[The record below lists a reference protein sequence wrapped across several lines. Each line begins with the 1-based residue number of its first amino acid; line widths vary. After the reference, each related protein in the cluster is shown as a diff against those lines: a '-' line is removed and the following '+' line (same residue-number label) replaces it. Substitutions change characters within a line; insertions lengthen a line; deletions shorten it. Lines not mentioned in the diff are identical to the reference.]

1 MLTLSGISKS
11 FIGVNALS
19 GIDLDV
25 RAGEIHALVGENGAG
40 KSTTIKIAA
49 GVYRPDAGQ
58 IVFEGKPVQ
67 WTRPAEAKNAGIHVI
82 YQEFVLFPHLTVA
95 ENIYLGHERR
105 NRFGFVD
112 HARTRRDAAEL
123 LRKLGVEIDPRL
135 PVSELTVADQQMVEI
150 SKALVHKVKLL
161 ILDEPTAV
169 ISGREAEL
177 LFARLAALKAE
188 GVAILYVS
196 HRLEEIFQIA
206 DRVTVFKDGAHVA
219 TKAIGE
225 VTRDRLISMM
235 VGRDLK
241 DIFPPKK
248 PAGTPGKVVL
258 KAQDI
263 SVAGRVRNAG
273 IEARAGEITAL
284 AGLVGAGRT
293 ELAMGIFGGLPTTS
307 GDVWI
312 DGEKVEAMTP
322 ATAIRR
328 GVGFVTED
336 RKGQG
341 LAMLL
346 DVAANVTAANLSA
359 VTRNGLID
367 RRRENE
373 IARQEIEKYRIV
385 CRGPATGV
393 ATMSGGNQQKVIVA
407 RWARTSR
414 KVLILDEPTRGV
426 DVGAKTEIYRIMR
439 GLAEQGIAVLMISSE
454 LPEVVG
460 MADRVVVMRE
470 GVVSGELSGADISE
484 EAIMSLAT
492 QHPGARMPAME
503 GLPQ

>member
-1 MLTLSGISKS
+1 MLNLSGISKS
-11 FIGVNALS
+11 FIGVQALS
-19 GIDLDV
+19 GINLDV

-40 KSTTIKIAA
+40 KSTTIKIVA
-49 GVYRPDAGQ
+49 GVYKPDAGQ
-58 IVFEGKPVQ
+58 MEFEGKPVQ
-67 WTRPAEAKNAGIHVI
+67 WARPADAKNAGIHVI
-82 YQEFVLFPHLTVA
+82 YQEFVLFPHLSVA

-112 HARTRRDAAEL
+112 HARTRQDASDL
-123 LRKLGVEIDPRL
+123 LRRLGVDIDPQIL
-135 PVSELTVADQQMVEI
+135 VSELTVADQQMVEI

-169 ISGREAEL
+169 ISGREADL

-219 TKAIGE
+219 TKDIGD

-248 PAGTPGKVVL
+248 PKGEPGKVVL
-258 KAQDI
+258 KAENV
-263 SVAGRVRNAG
+263 SVEGRVRNAG
-273 IEARAGEITAL
+273 IEVRAGEITAL

-293 ELAMGIFGGLPTTS
+293 ELAMGIFGGLPMSS
-307 GDVWI
+307 GSVWI
-312 DGEKVEAMTP
+312 DGEKVDAITP
-322 ATAIRR
+322 ATAISK

-341 LAMLL
+341 LAMFL
-346 DVAANVTAANLSA
+346 DVAANISAANLSA

-367 RRRENE
+367 RRLENE
-373 IARQEIEKYRIV
+373 IARKEIDNYRVV

-439 GLAEQGIAVLMISSE
+439 GLAGEGIAILMISSE

-460 MADRVVVMRE
+460 MSDRVVVMRE
-470 GVVSGELSGADISE
+470 GAISGELTGANISE

-492 QHPGARMPAME
+492 QHPTGKAPTAE
-503 GLPQ
+503 ILAQ

>member
-11 FIGVNALS
+11 FIGVKALS

-123 LRKLGVEIDPRL
+123 LRKLGVEIDPRM
-135 PVSELTVADQQMVEI
+135 PVSELTVADQQMVEV
-150 SKALVHKVKLL
+150 SKALVRKVKLL
-161 ILDEPTAV
+161 ILDELTAV
-169 ISGREAEL
+169 ISGREAER

-248 PAGTPGKVVL
+248 PAGAPGKVVL

-312 DGEKVEAMTP
+312 DSEKVEAMTP
-322 ATAIRR
+322 AIAIRK

-373 IARQEIEKYRIV
+373 IARQEIENYRIV
-385 CRGPATGV
+385 CRGPATAV

-470 GVVSGELSGADISE
+470 GVVSGELAGADISE

-492 QHPGARMPAME
+492 QHPGAQAPAME

>member
-1 MLTLSGISKS
+1 MLSLTGISKG
-11 FIGVNALS
+11 FTGVKALS
-19 GIDLDV
+19 GIDFDV

-40 KSTTIKIAA
+40 KSTTIKIIA
-49 GVYRPDAGQ
+49 GVYQPDAGTM
-58 IVFEGKPVQ
+58 IYEGKPAR
-67 WTRPAEAKNAGIHVI
+67 WARPADAKAAGIHVI

-95 ENIYLGHERR
+95 ENIFLGHERR

-112 HARTRRDAAEL
+112 HARTRRDATEL
-123 LRKLGVEIDPRL
+123 LARLGVDIDPDRF
-135 PVSELTVADQQMVEI
+135 VSELTVADQQMVEI

-169 ISGREAEL
+169 ISGREADL

-188 GVAILYVS
+188 GVAIVYVS

-206 DRVTVFKDGAHVA
+206 DRVTVFKDGQHVA
-219 TKAIGE
+219 TRAIGE
-225 VTRDRLISMM
+225 VDRDRLIALM

-241 DIFPPKK
+241 DIFPPKR
-248 PAGTPGKVVL
+248 PAGQSGKVVL
-258 KAQDI
+258 KAEDI
-263 SVAGRVRNAG
+263 SVEGRVKRAG
-273 IEARAGEITAL
+273 IEVRAGEITAL

-293 ELAMGIFGGLPTTS
+293 ELAMGIFGGLSITGGT
-307 GDVWI
+307 VWI
-312 DGEKVEAMTP
+312 DGEKVDNPLP
-322 ATAIRR
+322 AKSIAR
-328 GVGFVTED
+328 GMGFVTED

-346 DVAANVTAANLSA
+346 DVAANVTAANLDA
-359 VTRNGLID
+359 VTKAGMID
-367 RRRENE
+367 RRKENE
-373 IARQEIEKYRIV
+373 IARQEIENYRIA
-385 CRGPATGV
+385 CRGPSTGV

-439 GLAEQGIAVLMISSE
+439 GLANQGIAVLMISSE
-454 LPEVVG
+454 LPEVIG

-470 GVVSGELSGADISE
+470 GVVSGELAGEAITE

-492 QHPGARMPAME
+492 QHPSQEAAA
-503 GLPQ
+503 

>member
-1 MLTLSGISKS
+1 MLKLTGISKG
-11 FIGVNALS
+11 FTGVQALAN
-19 GIDLDV
+19 IDFDV

-40 KSTTIKIAA
+40 KSTTIKIIA
-49 GVYRPDAGQ
+49 GAYKPDAGE
-58 IVFEGKPVQ
+58 IEFDGRPVH
-67 WTRPAEAKNAGIHVI
+67 WARPADAKAAGIHVI

-95 ENIYLGHERR
+95 ENIFLGHERR
-105 NRFGFVD
+105 GAFGLID
-112 HARTRRDAAEL
+112 YSKTRKDAAAL
-123 LRKLGVEIDPRL
+123 LRKLGVDIDPDRL
-135 PVSELTVADQQMVEI
+135 VSELTVADQQMVEI
-150 SKALVHKVKLL
+150 SKALVHDVKLL

-188 GVAILYVS
+188 GVAIVYVS

-206 DRVTVFKDGAHVA
+206 DRVTVFKDGQHVV
-219 TKAIGE
+219 TTNIGN
-225 VTRDRLISMM
+225 VDREKLISYM

-241 DIFPPKK
+241 DIFPPKRPLD
-248 PAGTPGKVVL
+248 PAAKVVL
-258 KAQDI
+258 KAENVSI
-263 SVAGRVRNAG
+263 EGRVKNAG
-273 IEARAGEITAL
+273 VEVRAGEIAAL
-284 AGLVGAGRT
+284 AGMVGAGRT
-293 ELAMGIFGGLPTTS
+293 ELAMGIFGGLPMTS
-307 GDVWI
+307 GKVWI
-312 DGEKVEAMTP
+312 DGEEVHGITP
-322 ATAIRR
+322 AVAISR

-341 LAMLL
+341 LAMKL
-346 DVAANVTAANLSA
+346 DVAANISAANLSA
-359 VTRNGLID
+359 VTSGGLID

-373 IARQEIEKYRIV
+373 IAREEIANYRIA

-439 GLAEQGIAVLMISSE
+439 ALADQGIGILMISSE

-470 GVVSGELSGADISE
+470 GVVSGQLAGERITE

-492 QHPGARMPAME
+492 QHPTEAAAA
-503 GLPQ
+503 